1 MSAYGDFDTSA
12 LGPNMW
18 LIDGMYRQYR
28 ENPGSVDEKWREF
41 FEDFRPR
48 IGDGA
53 GPKAATSAPQA
64 KEAVAEAAREDGE
77 AAARPEDGKV
87 AARSA
92 QETKARAPERPQKA
106 PSVSEGS
113 GGAGG
118 RDGADDRPSA

>member
-18 LIDGMYRQYR
+18 LIDEMYRQYR

-53 GPKAATSAPQA
+53 GPGAAEAAPQA
-64 KEAVAEAAREDGE
+64 KEARGEAAREGGE
-77 AAARPEDGKV
+77 GGARPGDRQGG
-87 AARSA
+87 AGSG
-92 QETKARAPERPQKA
+92 QETKGQ
-106 PSVSEGS
+106 
-113 GGAGG
+113 
-118 RDGADDRPSA
+118 